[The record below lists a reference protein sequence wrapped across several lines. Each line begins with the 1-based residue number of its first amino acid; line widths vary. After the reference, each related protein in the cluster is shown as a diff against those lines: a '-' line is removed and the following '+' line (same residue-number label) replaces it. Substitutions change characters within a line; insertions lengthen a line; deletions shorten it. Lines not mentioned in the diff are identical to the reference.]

1 MAVFLSAAIGCEVN
15 SSLEQLSDVR
25 RLSADLLIQFTKAT
39 DAANRAVMADTD
51 KASIAFASEAEQAKQ
66 TVEKDTGALA
76 PILKSLGYS
85 EETQFLEEFSRR
97 FAEYR
102 SLDQTIL
109 QLAVENSNL
118 KAQRLAFGPAREAA
132 DSFRDAVEGVT
143 PLDAAKDSWRIKALT
158 ATAVASLREIQVLQ
172 SPHIAEADDAEMTR
186 MEKQMATSEKAARS
200 VLEMLAPLV
209 QAASRARLAAA
220 TAALDQ
226 FMSVNA
232 QILILSRRNTNVR
245 SLALSLNQKGK
256 LTAACEESLH
266 ALQDALAKRG
276 FSGTR

>member
-1 MAVFLSAAIGCEVN
+1 MVIRQGRSGRTCSFVRSLRVRAVAGCWMAVFLSAAIGCEVN
-15 SSLEQLSDVR
+15 SSLEQLSEVR

-51 KASIAFASEAEQAKQ
+51 EASIAFASEAEQAKQ

-118 KAQRLAFGPAREAA
+118 KAQRLAFGPAR
-132 DSFRDAVEGVT
+132 
-143 PLDAAKDSWRIKALT
+143 
-158 ATAVASLREIQVLQ
+158 
-172 SPHIAEADDAEMTR
+172 
-186 MEKQMATSEKAARS
+186 
-200 VLEMLAPLV
+200 
-209 QAASRARLAAA
+209 
-220 TAALDQ
+220 
-226 FMSVNA
+226 
-232 QILILSRRNTNVR
+232 
-245 SLALSLNQKGK
+245 
-256 LTAACEESLH
+256 
-266 ALQDALAKRG
+266 
-276 FSGTR
+276 